1 MQSMSK
7 HFKFFST
14 KLKGLQIIQRTLI
27 KDDRGFFSR
36 FYCEEDYKYL
46 GFLDS
51 PKQMNHSF
59 TKKKGTIRGMHF
71 QKFPHEE
78 TKIIS
83 CIRGSIF
90 DVAVD
95 IRKNSPTFLHWHGE
109 VLSEKENSSLYI
121 PKGFAHGFQTLEDDC
136 ELLYIHSEFYSRDA
150 EDSLNAHDPKIGIIW
165 PLEASQMSERDL
177 NSKLINET
185 NKDFLP

>member
-121 PKGFAHGFQTLEDDC
+121 PKGFAHGFVVLSESATLSYKVDN
-136 ELLYIHSEFYSRDA
+136 YYKPEFES
-150 EDSLNAHDPKIGIIW
+150 GIIW
-165 PLEASQMSERDL
+165 NDPDL
-177 NSKLINET
+177 NIDWRINKSEIVVSEKDTKLQLFN
-185 NKDFLP
+185 NFLTPF

>member
-1 MQSMSK
+1 MSK

-71 QKFPHEE
+71 QKN
-78 TKIIS
+78 K
-83 CIRGSIF
+83 
-90 DVAVD
+90 
-95 IRKNSPTFLHWHGE
+95 
-109 VLSEKENSSLYI
+109 
-121 PKGFAHGFQTLEDDC
+121 
-136 ELLYIHSEFYSRDA
+136 
-150 EDSLNAHDPKIGIIW
+150 LNY
-165 PLEASQMSERDL
+165 
-177 NSKLINET
+177 
-185 NKDFLP
+185 